1 MDILDGGR
9 GRRQMQSQQRTSL
22 AQLAAQQTEID
33 QAGADGAGGGGRKRG
48 RGLLTFVNT
57 LAGQGQSNLG

>member
-1 MDILDGGR
+1 
-9 GRRQMQSQQRTSL
+9 MQSQQRTSL